1 MGRIVIIMSKESTLI
16 KNTAIIG
23 IGNLSTKILTFFLLP
38 LYTTVLATDDYG
50 IIDVLMTVSSLVIP
64 FVSLEMS
71 SGVFRFIINKHKSE
85 DIEEVI
91 STGFFAEVFGLV
103 GMLIFL
109 GFVNCF
115 YKIPH
120 IFVFVFYII
129 SMSLMKFIGDTLR
142 GLGNN
147 VLYSTSNFLVTLIS
161 LLLNLILILFLE
173 MKGEAILLAA
183 SIGNICGIIITI
195 VCEKLWKY
203 ISFKK
208 VKQNVFHD
216 LLKYTLPLIPNT
228 VSWWVVSASDR
239 LLILI
244 FLGASANGIYA
255 SANKIPGIYTTIFT
269 VYSLAWTEAVA
280 RNNED
285 HSFISSVFYKS
296 INIMI
301 FMLMGIIT
309 CSSLF
314 FEVLIGK
321 DYIDSYWHILILLIA
336 IFFSSCAS
344 LLGGIFAGKMESK
357 SVMHTTIVGAIVN
370 LAFNIVAI
378 KFIGLYASS
387 LSTAIAYFIVFLIRY
402 IQCKKWYSLQLFKR
416 KDMPVIIL
424 LLGVIAGYFI
434 KIKILNTILV
444 IIIIC
449 VFFILNKESV
459 IVLLNNLK
467 MKVKKNG

>member
-1 MGRIVIIMSKESTLI
+1 MSKESALI

-50 IIDVLMTVSSLVIP
+50 IIDVLMTVSSLAIP

-71 SGVFRFIINKHKSE
+71 SGVFRFIIKKHKRE
-85 DIEEVI
+85 DIIKVI

-103 GMLIFL
+103 CMFIIL
-109 GFVNCF
+109 GLVNCF
-115 YKIPH
+115 YKVPH
-120 IFVFVFYII
+120 VYVFALYIT
-129 SMSLMKFIGDTLR
+129 SMSLMKFVGDTLR

-161 LLLNLILILFLE
+161 LLMNLILILLLG
-173 MKGEAILLAA
+173 MKGEAILIAA
-183 SIGNICGIIITI
+183 SIGNICGTALIII
-195 VCEKLWKY
+195 VQKLWKY
-203 ISFKK
+203 ISVRSIKR
-208 VKQNVFHD
+208 NVFHE

-280 RNNED
+280 RNTD
-285 HSFISSVFYKS
+285 DKSFISSVFYKS

-314 FEVLIGK
+314 FDILIGEK
-321 DYIDSYWHILILLIA
+321 YADSYWHILILLIA

-357 SVMHTTIVGAIVN
+357 SVMQTTVAGAIVN
-370 LAFNIVAI
+370 FAFNILAI
-378 KFIGLYASS
+378 KYIGLYASS
-387 LSTAIAYFIVFLIRY
+387 ISTAIAYFIVFIIRFK
-402 IQCKKWYSLQLFKR
+402 QCQKWYLLQLFKL
-416 KDMPVIIL
+416 KDLPVVIL
-424 LLGVIAGYFI
+424 FMAVIVGYYM
-434 KIKILNTILV
+434 KIKVFNATLV
-444 IIIIC
+444 VVIIC
-449 VFFILNKESV
+449 VFIMLNKDDVTE
-459 IVLLNNLK
+459 LLNKLK
-467 MKVKKNG
+467 MKVKKNE